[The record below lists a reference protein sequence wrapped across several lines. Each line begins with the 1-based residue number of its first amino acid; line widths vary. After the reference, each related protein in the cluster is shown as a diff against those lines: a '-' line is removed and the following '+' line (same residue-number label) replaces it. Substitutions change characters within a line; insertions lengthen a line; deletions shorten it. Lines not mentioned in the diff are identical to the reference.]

1 MDKVYCFLLSWL
13 VLYQVYK
20 MNYLIFIKHVVW
32 IEKRCNLNVISDDQ
46 YSIPT
51 MSLWCVMTIY
61 MKVLFSKLP
70 LDLCLPAENILRSTM
85 NLSCSQIKIGFM
97 QLYCDIRE
105 DFYIT
110 GTLSLTICSACLGF
124 TVSTLCNTITV
135 TKATDSSHTNS

>member
-1 MDKVYCFLLSWL
+1 
-13 VLYQVYK
+13 
-20 MNYLIFIKHVVW
+20 
-32 IEKRCNLNVISDDQ
+32 
-46 YSIPT
+46 
-51 MSLWCVMTIY
+51 MTIY
-61 MKVLFSKLP
+61 MQVLFSKLP

-110 GTLSLTICSACLGF
+110 GTLSPTICSACLGF

>member
-1 MDKVYCFLLSWL
+1 
-13 VLYQVYK
+13 
-20 MNYLIFIKHVVW
+20 
-32 IEKRCNLNVISDDQ
+32 
-46 YSIPT
+46 
-51 MSLWCVMTIY
+51 MTIY